1 MIRSKTAYVLAVA
14 ACVIT
19 LSISASIASPAP
31 APTSEAEKT
40 VWDLEHSYW
49 HLVEANDLASYRKL
63 WHADF
68 LGWPSVACLSRPQR
82 PHHRLDHHAGK
93 RGPIVHK
100 LIAFKPAAIQSSDST
115 VTACYWLT
123 YKWIDQSGK
132 GDQRTVRVFHTWVK
146 NGNDWQII
154 SGMSMPEAK
163 LSPQK

>member
-68 LGWPSVACLSRPQR
+68 LGWPSVSASPVHKDRITDWITTQAS
-82 PHHRLDHHAGK
+82 AG
-93 RGPIVHK
+93 RSFK

-154 SGMSMPEAK
+154 SGMSMPEAN
-163 LSPQK
+163 SPQK